1 MSSYYP
7 QEPNP
12 FDRNFG
18 YKGLKQNKSTSE
30 RYDDYNP
37 KERYDPDSRPPLT
50 PLPNKRREPS
60 EWGLGERASQLSLAF
75 GVLSLVSVAVWGWWL
90 FGIPSVALGALGLWK
105 AKEADSYGAVPLAG
119 RILSWIAI
127 AKLALVYVL
136 IVWAWFNAK

>member
-18 YKGLKQNKSTSE
+18 YKGLKQNKSMSE

-37 KERYDPDSRPPLT
+37 NDRYDPDSWPPLK

-60 EWGLGERASQLSLAF
+60 EWGLGERASQLSLTF
-75 GVLSLVSVAVWGWWL
+75 GVLSLINILVLGSWF
-90 FGIPSVALGALGLWK
+90 FGIPTIILSFLGLHK
-105 AKEADSYGAVPLAG
+105 AKEADSYGVVSLTG

-127 AKLALVYVL
+127 AILALGYVL

>member
-30 RYDDYNP
+30 HYDDYNP
-37 KERYDPDSRPPLT
+37 NDRYDPDSRPPLK
-50 PLPNKRREPS
+50 PVPNKRREPS
-60 EWGLGERASQLSLAF
+60 ERGLGERASQLSLTF
-75 GVLSLVSVAVWGWWL
+75 GVLSLINIMVSGPWF
-90 FGIPSVALGALGLWK
+90 FGIPTIILSVLGLRK